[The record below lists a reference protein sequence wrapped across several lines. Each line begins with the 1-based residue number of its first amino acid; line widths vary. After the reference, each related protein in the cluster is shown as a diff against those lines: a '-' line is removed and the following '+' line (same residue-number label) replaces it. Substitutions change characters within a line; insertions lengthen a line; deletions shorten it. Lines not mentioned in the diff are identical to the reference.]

1 MNWREE
7 AVVFPCGDDELVG
20 VFALPERSAPRGVLI
35 VVGGPQYRA
44 GSHRQFTRLARYLAQ
59 RGIVSLRF
67 DYRGMGDSSGAARTF
82 EHAAEDIRAAVDRLV
97 ERLPAPREVVIWG
110 LCDAASAAL
119 MYAQADP
126 RVSGLILVNPWVRT
140 EAGLA
145 RAQLRH
151 YYGAR
156 LLQAS
161 FWQKLVQ
168 GEFKPARAARSFGE
182 SLLRSIRRR
191 RDHIGQPLP
200 ERMEAGLR
208 RFEGRVLL
216 ILSGKDLTA
225 QEFNSVAAG
234 SPGWQGLLREP
245 RVTRFE
251 MAEAN
256 HTFSRHDWRE
266 QVLSRT
272 SAWLMQ
278 ERASEG
284 SYGRDAGR
292 NASLDDPKA

>member
-7 AVVFPCGDDELVG
+7 AVVFPCGEEELVG
-20 VFALPERSAPRGVLI
+20 VFALPEQSGPRGVLI

-44 GSHRQFTRLARYLAQ
+44 GSHRQFTLLARYLAQ
-59 RGIVSLRF
+59 RGIASLRF
-67 DYRGMGDSSGAARTF
+67 DYRGMGDSSGASRTF
-82 EHAAEDIRAAVDRLV
+82 EGAEEDIRAAVDRLV

-119 MYAQADP
+119 IYAQADP

-140 EAGLA
+140 EVGSA

-161 FWQKLVQ
+161 FWQKLAQ
-168 GEFKPARAARSFGE
+168 GEFNPARAARSFSG
-182 SLLRSIRRR
+182 SLMRSIRRSR
-191 RDHIGQPLP
+191 NHARKPLP

-208 RFEGRVLL
+208 GFRGRVLL

-225 QEFNSVAAG
+225 QEFNSLVKS
-234 SPGWQGLLREP
+234 SPNWQGLLREP

-251 MAEAN
+251 MPGAN
-256 HTFSRHDWRE
+256 HTFSRRDWRE
-266 QVLSRT
+266 QVLTWT
-272 SAWLMQ
+272 SAWLIQ
-278 ERASEG
+278 ERAS
-284 SYGRDAGR
+284 
-292 NASLDDPKA
+292 

>member
-7 AVVFPCGDDELVG
+7 AVVFPCGDEELVG
-20 VFALPERSAPRGVLI
+20 VFALPEQSGPRGVLI

-44 GSHRQFTRLARYLAQ
+44 GSHRQFTLLARYLAQ
-59 RGIVSLRF
+59 RGIASLRF
-67 DYRGMGDSSGAARTF
+67 DYRGMGDSSGASRTF
-82 EHAAEDIRAAVDRLV
+82 EGAEEDIRAAVDRLV

-119 MYAQADP
+119 IYAQADP

-140 EAGLA
+140 EAGSA

-161 FWQKLVQ
+161 FWQKLAQ
-168 GEFKPARAARSFGE
+168 GEFNPARAARSFGG
-182 SLLRSIRRR
+182 SLMRSIRRSR
-191 RDHIGQPLP
+191 NHARKPLP

-208 RFEGRVLL
+208 GFRGRVLL

-225 QEFNSVAAG
+225 QEFNSLVKS
-234 SPGWQGLLREP
+234 SPSWQGLLREP

-251 MAEAN
+251 MPGAN
-256 HTFSRHDWRE
+256 HTFSRRDWRE
-266 QVLSRT
+266 QVLTWT
-272 SAWLMQ
+272 SAWLIQ
-278 ERASEG
+278 ERAS
-284 SYGRDAGR
+284 
-292 NASLDDPKA
+292 

>member
-1 MNWREE
+1 LNWREE
-7 AVVFPCGDDELVG
+7 AVVFPCGEEELVG
-20 VFALPERSAPRGVLI
+20 VFALPEQSGPRGVLI

-44 GSHRQFTRLARYLAQ
+44 GSHRQFTLLARYLAQ
-59 RGIVSLRF
+59 RGIASLRF
-67 DYRGMGDSSGAARTF
+67 DYRGMGDSSGASRTF
-82 EHAAEDIRAAVDRLV
+82 EGAEEDIRAAVDRLV

-119 MYAQADP
+119 IYAQADP

-140 EAGLA
+140 EVGSA

-161 FWQKLVQ
+161 FWQKLAQ
-168 GEFKPARAARSFGE
+168 GEFNPARAARSFSG
-182 SLLRSIRRR
+182 SLMRSIRRSR
-191 RDHIGQPLP
+191 NHARKPLP

-208 RFEGRVLL
+208 GFRGRVLL

-225 QEFNSVAAG
+225 QEFNSLVKS
-234 SPGWQGLLREP
+234 SPNWQGLLREP

-251 MAEAN
+251 MPGAN
-256 HTFSRHDWRE
+256 HTFSRRDWRE
-266 QVLSRT
+266 QVLTWT
-272 SAWLMQ
+272 SAWLIQ
-278 ERASEG
+278 ERAS
-284 SYGRDAGR
+284 
-292 NASLDDPKA
+292 

>member
-7 AVVFPCGDDELVG
+7 AVVFPCGEEELVG
-20 VFALPERSAPRGVLI
+20 VFALPEQSGPRGVLI

-44 GSHRQFTRLARYLAQ
+44 GSHRQFTLLARYLAQ
-59 RGIVSLRF
+59 RGIASLRF
-67 DYRGMGDSSGAARTF
+67 DYRGMGDSSGASRTF
-82 EHAAEDIRAAVDRLV
+82 EGAEEDIRAAVDRLV

-119 MYAQADP
+119 IYAQADP

-140 EAGLA
+140 EAGSA

-161 FWQKLVQ
+161 FWQKLAQ
-168 GEFKPARAARSFGE
+168 GEFNPARAARSFGG
-182 SLLRSIRRR
+182 SLMRSIRRSR
-191 RDHIGQPLP
+191 NHARKPLP

-208 RFEGRVLL
+208 GFRGRVLL

-225 QEFNSVAAG
+225 QEFNSLVKS
-234 SPGWQGLLREP
+234 SPSWQGLLREP

-251 MAEAN
+251 MPGAN
-256 HTFSRHDWRE
+256 HTFSRRDWRE
-266 QVLSRT
+266 QVLTWT
-272 SAWLMQ
+272 SAWLIQ
-278 ERASEG
+278 ERAS
-284 SYGRDAGR
+284 
-292 NASLDDPKA
+292 

>member
-7 AVVFPCGDDELVG
+7 AVVFPCGEEELVG
-20 VFALPERSAPRGVLI
+20 VFALPEQSGPRGVLI

-44 GSHRQFTRLARYLAQ
+44 GSHRQFTLLARYLAQ
-59 RGIVSLRF
+59 RGIASLRF
-67 DYRGMGDSSGAARTF
+67 DYRGMGDSSGASRTF
-82 EHAAEDIRAAVDRLV
+82 EGAEEDIRAAVDRLV

-119 MYAQADP
+119 IYAQADP

-140 EAGLA
+140 EAGSA

-161 FWQKLVQ
+161 FWQKLAQ
-168 GEFKPARAARSFGE
+168 GEFNPARAARSFGG
-182 SLLRSIRRR
+182 SLMRSIRRSR
-191 RDHIGQPLP
+191 NHARKPLP

-208 RFEGRVLL
+208 GFRGRVLL

-225 QEFNSVAAG
+225 QEFNSLVKS
-234 SPGWQGLLREP
+234 SPTWQGLLREP

-251 MAEAN
+251 MPGAN
-256 HTFSRHDWRE
+256 HTFSRRDWRE
-266 QVLSRT
+266 QVLTWT
-272 SAWLMQ
+272 SAWLIQ
-278 ERASEG
+278 ERAS
-284 SYGRDAGR
+284 
-292 NASLDDPKA
+292 